1 MTAKEKEN
9 KIQQYMKALD
19 ITREEAVQLIE
30 DDENDIIGEEG
41 EELQEKAK
49 EVRRY
54 EKSDKPRKKAVKERK
69 VDEEKKHLIEILAE
83 AITHSAPTE
92 NISIKNEAEI
102 SFSYGENSYT
112 IKLVKHRPPKN

>member
-69 VDEEKKHLIEILAE
+69 VDEEKKYLLNLLIN
-83 AITHSAPTE
+83 AINSE
-92 NISIKNEAEI
+92 NCIDTVKNETEF
-102 SFSYGENSYT
+102 SFTFNENSYT
-112 IKLVKHRPPKN
+112 VKLVKHRPPKN

>member
-49 EVRRY
+49 EVRR
-54 EKSDKPRKKAVKERK
+54 
-69 VDEEKKHLIEILAE
+69 
-83 AITHSAPTE
+83 
-92 NISIKNEAEI
+92 
-102 SFSYGENSYT
+102 
-112 IKLVKHRPPKN
+112 